1 MSQRGVKHKKL
12 KYDNNNAAS
21 DSPPFIRGGHPR
33 RIVYDDYTDD
43 EDMPSDDNDDFAA
56 GMSDN
61 IDSDSHS
68 SFGQRIQISDRNAM
82 YDNEEEEKTSI
93 SSSGGGSPEKDYQ
106 RGNDGDFGTSKER
119 KSGKVNPAPGATVA
133 KCDAQILKMNEHI
146 YSSHTHPYQKG
157 NQSTRSL

>member
-1 MSQRGVKHKKL
+1 MSQRGVTAQEVEVRQQQRSL
-12 KYDNNNAAS
+12 RFATLYQRW
-21 DSPPFIRGGHPR
+21 PPET
-33 RIVYDDYTDD
+33 IVYDDYTDD

-61 IDSDSHS
+61 IDSDSDS

-93 SSSGGGSPEKDYQ
+93 SSSGGGSPEKGYQ

-146 YSSHTHPYQKG
+146 YSIHTHPYQKG